1 MAVKRYTPIHEIEFR
16 RESGSPSDPDSEV
29 VEAIVG
35 SARADRR
42 DMRAMETGGQG
53 SHYFKTQT
61 IYTVPA
67 RVLATVTADHGGI
80 AALGEQELG
89 SAPMGL
95 PPDPGKTSM
104 GSEPEPD
111 WIVYDRARKRRYRIV
126 GKTQSDDL
134 KRYKL
139 FTEEVR

>member
-1 MAVKRYTPIHEIEFR
+1 MAVKRYTPIHQIEFR

-35 SARADRR
+35 TVRADRR
-42 DMRAMETGGQG
+42 DMRAMEVGAQG

-61 IYTVPA
+61 VYTLPA
-67 RVLATVTADHGGI
+67 RVLATITADQGGL
-80 AALGEQELG
+80 ATLGEQELG

-104 GSEPEPD
+104 GSDPETD
-111 WIVYDRARKRRYRIV
+111 WIVYDKARKRRYRIV

-134 KRYKL
+134 KRWKL
-139 FTEEVR
+139 FCEEVR